1 MAKRNDS
8 VILDVLGLLSVLPW
22 WVSVVV
28 SGISYLLL
36 KYLIPLIEF
45 HQKGPADF
53 MPALVN
59 GLTGILAALAPFI
72 ALVLLIPAPI
82 SIIRSWQK
90 RRTSDISS
98 SRLSTREP
106 SSKPMAGRRGGRCDI
121 VASEDRKQKVDLS
134 MATLRKI
141 EWYSFELFCKIYY
154 ENIGFRVAKTK
165 AGADG
170 GMDLVLYKND
180 SEHPCAVVQ
189 CKARA
194 NQDIGVKYVRELLG
208 VMAHYKVGNGILV
221 TNSGFTQEAVEFA
234 RTNPIEVIDGRKLSA
249 LASGLDAE
257 KKTRL
262 LDFLESNDYT
272 TPTCPNCEI
281 KQVIRTAKKGQTA
294 GQEFWGCRN
303 YPRCRYHLHMNNV
316 EG

>member
-1 MAKRNDS
+1 
-8 VILDVLGLLSVLPW
+8 
-22 WVSVVV
+22 
-28 SGISYLLL
+28 
-36 KYLIPLIEF
+36 
-45 HQKGPADF
+45 
-53 MPALVN
+53 
-59 GLTGILAALAPFI
+59 
-72 ALVLLIPAPI
+72 
-82 SIIRSWQK
+82 
-90 RRTSDISS
+90 
-98 SRLSTREP
+98 
-106 SSKPMAGRRGGRCDI
+106 
-121 VASEDRKQKVDLS
+121 